1 MIDRQYI
8 TLSNPIMRGRLR
20 RNFPNQNY
28 IKRPVKNPQPRILS
42 DVIQR
47 QTNPLKSRLIVPI
60 RPVKL
65 AEKAVNQDI
74 IFSDK
79 FEADADITT
88 KKLSLNNN
96 QHQLEVVKRSET
108 DSRTKQKTHV
118 KKIKNKLHL
127 ALISMA
133 VIMLGFGVYA
143 TFVGWHTNHIV
154 QIQATK
160 LTQQANK
167 ASSSSTTALSTVK
180 PSPAVVANYIV
191 APNLPRYLLIPKLNV
206 DARIISVGVNA
217 KGALETPNNVYDT
230 AWYNES
236 ALPGEPGAM
245 LIDGH
250 VSSWTAHGVFYG
262 LKTLIAGD
270 IIEVERGDGTL
281 FTYKVV
287 NSQIYNSNNVNMTAA
302 MTTAI
307 PGEPGLNLITC
318 TGDVIPGTSE
328 FNERI
333 IVFAVLE

>member
-1 MIDRQYI
+1 MADRQYI
-8 TLSNPIMRGRLR
+8 TLSNPMLRRRLR

-28 IKRPVKNPQPRILS
+28 IKRPIKNPQPRILS

-47 QTNPLKSRLIVPI
+47 HINPIKTRQIVPV

-65 AEKAVNQDI
+65 SVKAVNQDI
-74 IFSDK
+74 VFADK
-79 FEADADITT
+79 TEANANIQI
-88 KKLSLNNN
+88 KKLSLNNF
-96 QHQLEVVKRSET
+96 QRQLEATKHDET
-108 DSRTKQKTHV
+108 DNRIKHKSHV
-118 KKIKNKLHL
+118 KKIKNKLHF
-127 ALISMA
+127 ALISLA
-133 VIMLGFGVYA
+133 AIMLGFGVYA
-143 TFVGWHTNHIV
+143 TFMGWHTNHIV
-154 QIQATK
+154 QIQAIK

-167 ASSSSTTALSTVK
+167 ASSSSTAALSTVK
-180 PSPAVVANYIV
+180 PSLTALINYIV
-191 APNLPRYLLIPKLNV
+191 APNLPRYLVIPKLNV
-206 DARIISVGVNA
+206 YARIISVGVNA
-217 KGALETPNNVYDT
+217 KGALETPNNVFDT

-250 VSSWTAHGVFYG
+250 VSSWTTNGVFYDI
-262 LKTLIAGD
+262 KTLIPGD
-270 IIEVERGDGTL
+270 IIQVQRGDGTK

-287 NSQIYNSNNVNMTAA
+287 SSQIYNSNNVNMTAA